1 VTISEHAATASASEP
16 DAYVWAWLPGETDP
30 VVAGALARTGR
41 FVTGEPVLVYTYGR
55 SYLNRADA
63 ISLFTPELPL
73 SGGAKDPSDPQPNPD
88 WRGYS
93 PDGGRRP
100 LSLASCLRDAAP
112 DAWGR
117 RVLNAR
123 LASDPDTPLAELT
136 YLLESGSD
144 RIGALDFQRS
154 SSHYAA
160 RGHTASL
167 DQLVR
172 AAEFVESGEPI
183 PEDLAAAA
191 LHGSSIGG
199 ARPKALLEES
209 GRHLIA
215 KFSSATDD
223 RPVVK
228 AEAVAMLLAARCGIN
243 AASVEVVEV
252 AGRSVLLV
260 ERFDRTETG
269 GRRGV
274 VSALT
279 VLGLDELSSRYS
291 SYAELATA
299 IRFAGW
305 ERPADQLR
313 ELYARMVFN
322 IAVSNTDDH
331 LRNHAAFW
339 EGRSLELTPA
349 YDLCPQ
355 RRSTTVATHA
365 IALGTNTDHTSQ
377 FRVARRAAGSFGI
390 SDSAAADVID
400 HICSTIRE
408 SWRDVCDEARLS
420 RAEAEQLWGREILND
435 YAFWEAS

>member
-1 VTISEHAATASASEP
+1 MTTSEP
-16 DAYVWAWLPGETDP
+16 DAYVWVWLPGATDS

-41 FVTGEPVLVYTYGR
+41 LVAGEPVLAYTYGR
-55 SYLNRADA
+55 SYLDRTDA
-63 ISLFTPELPL
+63 VSLFTPELPL
-73 SGGAKDPSDPQPNPD
+73 SAGTKDPSDPEPNPA

-93 PDGGRRP
+93 PEGGRRP
-100 LSLASCLRDAAP
+100 LPLAGCLRDAAP

-123 LASDPDTPLAELT
+123 LASDPDTPLSELT

-144 RIGALDFQRS
+144 RIGALDFQPS

-167 DQLVR
+167 DKLAR
-172 AAEFVESGEPI
+172 AAELVERGEPI

-191 LHGSSIGG
+191 LHGTSIGG

-215 KFSSATDD
+215 KFSSTTDD

-228 AEAVAMLLAARCGIN
+228 AEAAAMLLAARCGIDV
-243 AASVEVVEV
+243 APVELVEV
-252 AGRSVLLV
+252 AGRPVLLV
-260 ERFDRTETG
+260 ERFDRTPAG
-269 GRRGV
+269 GRRAV
-274 VSALT
+274 ISALT
-279 VLGLDELSSRYS
+279 VLGLDELSARYS

-305 ERPADQLR
+305 VRPAAQLH

-339 EGRSLELTPA
+339 DGTTLELTPA
-349 YDLCPQ
+349 FDLSPQ

-365 IALGTNTDHTSQ
+365 VALGTDGDHTSQ
-377 FRVARRAAGSFGI
+377 FRVARRAAGSFGL
-390 SDSAAADVID
+390 SDGDAAGVID
-400 HICSTIRE
+400 HVCSTIRACWAE
-408 SWRDVCDEARLS
+408 VCDEARLS
-420 RAEAEQLWGREILND
+420 RAEVDQLWGREILNES
-435 YAFWEAS
+435 AFSGAA